1 MPTKVIRQPEHIDAV
16 ATILRGI
23 NKLPITVT
31 WSQGDPR
38 SKQQNRLS
46 HKWYA
51 DIARHRGD
59 VTFEE
64 VRAECK
70 LRFGVPILRSENEAF
85 RLKYDKHLK
94 NHSYEEKIETIQ
106 AWDLPV
112 TRLMTVG
119 QMIEYMDTL
128 QRFWLAEGVYLTDP
142 EALKYELE
150 FQ

>member
-1 MPTKVIRQPEHIDAV
+1 MPTKVIRQPEHVDAV

-38 SKQQNRLS
+38 SEQQNRLS
-46 HKWYA
+46 HRWYA

-59 VTFEE
+59 VTIEE

-70 LRFGVPILRSENEAF
+70 LVFGVPILRGQNEAF
-85 RLKYDKHLK
+85 RLSYDSILK
-94 NHSYEEKIETIQ
+94 SHTYEAKLNAIRTF
-106 AWDLPV
+106 DLPV
-112 TRLMTVG
+112 TRMMKVS
-119 QMIEYMDTL
+119 QMVEYMDTM
-128 QRFWLAEGVYLTDP
+128 QRHFLNEGVSLTDP
-142 EALKYELE
+142 EALKYEVE